1 MGKAEAEEER
11 PPWKGQKVMNTPAEL
26 LLIWLGVLSI
36 IAFLLMGLDKLKAC
50 RGSWRIPE
58 RTLFLFALLGGG
70 IGGTLGMY
78 LFRHKTR
85 HWYFAI
91 FFPLLAVLQAA
102 LCVFIMIKF

>member
-1 MGKAEAEEER
+1 MENFADFL
-11 PPWKGQKVMNTPAEL
+11 P
-26 LLIWLGVLSI
+26 IWLGVLSI
-36 IAFLLMGLDKLKAC
+36 IAFLLMGIDKLKAC

>member
-1 MGKAEAEEER
+1 MENFADF
-11 PPWKGQKVMNTPAEL
+11 

-36 IAFLLMGLDKLKAC
+36 IAFLLMGLDKLRAC

-102 LCVFIMIKF
+102 LWLFIMIKL